1 MPTHNIYQIFEA
13 TIGVRKE
20 AVQRQIGGL
29 GRELMSAYRYMSK
42 AWKKPSASYV
52 KGLMRSNAIE
62 WRGEPT
68 IHRIEKPTRP
78 DRARRLG
85 YRAKQGYVVARVRIR
100 KGGARKPR
108 PASGRRQRAIG
119 VVKYTRAKSL
129 KQIAEGRVARRFPNL
144 MVLNSYWVWEDGKNA
159 WFETILVDPNHPAA
173 KCSL

>member
-13 TIGVRKE
+13 TIAVRKE
-20 AVQRQIGGL
+20 GARRHIEEP
-29 GRELMSAYRYMSK
+29 GRGLMSAYRYMSK
-42 AWKKPSASYV
+42 AWKRTSTSYV
-52 KGLMRSNAIE
+52 KELMRNNAIE

-108 PASGRRQRAIG
+108 PTSGRRQRAMG
-119 VVKYTRAKSL
+119 MVKYTRAKSL

-144 MVLNSYWVWEDGKNA
+144 KVLNSYWLWEDGKNA
-159 WFETILVDPNHPAA
+159 WFETILIDPNHPAV

>member
-1 MPTHNIYQIFEA
+1 MPTHNVYQTFEA
-13 TIGVRKE
+13 TIAVRKE
-20 AVQRQIGGL
+20 AVQRHIGGP
-29 GRELMSAYRYMSK
+29 GRELMSAYRYMFK
-42 AWKKPSASYV
+42 AWKRPSASYV
-52 KGLMRSNAIE
+52 KELMRSNAIV

-159 WFETILVDPNHPAA
+159 WFETILVDPNHPAV